1 MITEMLLYGF
11 VSAFGWWG
19 ANHFVIEP
27 VLEGKPAS
35 MEKEK
40 QEQKCTDWE
49 EKKNPDGTIHRFR
62 TCESLSKTSP

>member
-1 MITEMLLYGF
+1 MVAEMLMYGF

-19 ANHFVIEP
+19 ANHYIIEP
-27 VLEGKPAS
+27 HLESKPVL

-49 EKKNPDGTIHRFR
+49 EKKNPDGTINRFR

>member
-1 MITEMLLYGF
+1 MLMYGF

-19 ANHFVIEP
+19 ANHYIIEP
-27 VLEGKPAS
+27 HLESKPVL

-49 EKKNPDGTIHRFR
+49 EKKNPDGTINRFR